1 LARHVSAK
9 DFQSNHQRMNLES
22 GGFVSLLLFG
32 LLAAGANL
40 LGGFVLIRS
49 GAFRFGERF
58 LKYLVALGAGFMLAA
73 IFIEI
78 IPESVSIWTANLD
91 GNSSAEA
98 VVGAMTLLLGGY
110 LLIQLFEHTIAPHFH
125 FGAETHPESFMRPSA
140 AYTAVGG
147 LWIHTFFDGVSI
159 AAAFLVNFR
168 VGLLVFIAILL
179 HKMPEGFTVASIM
192 LASGRTART
201 ALLATIAIGAATL
214 AGVIAVAL
222 LNDRIDN
229 AVGYALP
236 FSAGVTLYVAASDLI
251 PEVNHKE
258 ERNPTVSIVVFVGVA
273 LFYLLHRL
281 IEG

>member
-1 LARHVSAK
+1 MEPTFGRLP
-9 DFQSNHQRMNLES
+9 E
-22 GGFVSLLLFG
+22 LLFFG
-32 LLAAGANL
+32 VLAAGANL
-40 LGGFVLIRS
+40 VGGLLLIKAGSHRL
-49 GAFRFGERF
+49 GERF

-78 IPESVSIWTANLD
+78 LPEAVSIWTENRGAK
-91 GNSSAEA
+91 SSGEA
-98 VVGAMTLLLGGY
+98 IVGAMTLLLGGY

-125 FGAETHPESFMRPSA
+125 FGAETHPESFMKPSA

-159 AAAFLVNFR
+159 ASAFLVSFR
-168 VGLLVFIAILL
+168 VGLLVFIANFL

-192 LASGRTART
+192 LASGRSAKK
-201 ALLATIAIGAATL
+201 ALLATIAIGAATV
-214 AGVIAVAL
+214 AGVIGVAFL
-222 LNDRIDN
+222 ETRVSFAI
-229 AVGYALP
+229 AYALP

-258 ERNPTVSIVVFVGVA
+258 ERNHTVSIVVFVGVA
-273 LFYLLHRL
+273 LFYILHKL

>member
-1 LARHVSAK
+1 MNPDHV
-9 DFQSNHQRMNLES
+9 
-22 GGFVSLLLFG
+22 GFAGLLLFG

-49 GAFRFGERF
+49 GAHRFGERF

-78 IPESVSIWTANLD
+78 VPESFSIWTEGVEGKDA
-91 GNSSAEA
+91 AQA

-110 LLIQLFEHTIAPHFH
+110 LLIQLFEHTLAPHFH
-125 FGAETHPESFMRPSA
+125 FGAETHPESFMKPSA

-168 VGLLVFIAILL
+168 VGLLVFVAILL

-192 LASGRTART
+192 LASGRSTRKALWATA
-201 ALLATIAIGAATL
+201 AIGAATL

-222 LNDRIDN
+222 LNTRIKN

-258 ERNPTVSIVVFVGVA
+258 ERNPMVSIVVFVGVA

-281 IEG
+281 FEG